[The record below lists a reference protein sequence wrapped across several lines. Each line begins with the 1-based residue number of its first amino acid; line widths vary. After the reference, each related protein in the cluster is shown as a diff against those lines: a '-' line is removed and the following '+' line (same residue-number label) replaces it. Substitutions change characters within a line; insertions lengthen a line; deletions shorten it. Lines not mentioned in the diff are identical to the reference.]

1 MDGILV
7 RSDNTSTAFHINH
20 CKSQGNAFARCA
32 EQGCRYA
39 VPPKAS
45 SGRVETK
52 PSCGSDDLGEVW
64 QSRSRPVC
72 FGNVDILSTVVLSL
86 ITNHSIGAGCTDSS
100 LARPS
105 PVCLPSTSTT
115 NAQTSQ
121 NRQMPPHSTA
131 AGSILAGKDIYVW
144 FYVYP
149 VIRRLLNGVPWLL
162 PRREILLSQL
172 PGYIWH
178 PHPDRLQFQHEFLR
192 ACCGPDHT

>member
-72 FGNVDILSTVVLSL
+72 FRIVDILSTVVLPL

-144 FYVYP
+144 FYICISCDP
-149 VIRRLLNGVPWLL
+149 SA
-162 PRREILLSQL
+162 SQRGAL
-172 PGYIWH
+172 ASPTERDSSVTVARVHLASPPGS
-178 PHPDRLQFQHEFLR
+178 P
-192 ACCGPDHT
+192 AVSA